1 MSTTWA
7 VTLSLL
13 LLAGNAF
20 FVAAEFAL
28 VASKRYRLEHAAA
41 EGSRAARAALEG
53 SRELSLMLAR
63 RPARHHPV
71 LAGPGRPRRA
81 LAIEHLVHPLLHTLG
96 LPDVPSE
103 IIAFLFALTI
113 VTFLHLVIGEMMPK
127 SWAITDPERSA
138 TLLALPF
145 RGYVRLVRPALLGL
159 NVLANAALKPFGVHP
174 QDQLAQAH
182 GPQEMHIL
190 LERSRAEGLIG
201 AEQTELLTS
210 MLKLQ
215 ETKVADVLIPDD
227 QLVTVAPQ
235 AAALDIE
242 AASLSSG
249 RSRLAVVS
257 ETSGEVVGVVHVRD
271 AVRVTTAGRDATA
284 ADLMD
289 PPFLLDALVT
299 VTDAVTQ
306 MRAARVQ
313 LAIVVRGS
321 DRVGFVALEDLL
333 EQVIGEFD
341 DETDPVP
348 VGSAHALRGSRL
360 VFKRVLRAFGVG
372 GPTVDTVLPD
382 PTGRPGGRLTGEVRI
397 AGGDYDVVIDN
408 IVLSLVTRVEAGDG
422 DALLEFHRASVA
434 EQLHAG
440 RRRAG
445 GHRLPALGAVG
456 DAGDPPARQAAR
468 GDDHGRAH
476 RTVGGQGRGPG
487 RPRRGRDPSAAGTGT
502 DPGGLRPPRLPTTAR
517 RSRTRRHLWRTPGAA
532 VLSGNRIRR
541 PTGVREV
548 DGRSGSDL
556 RSRCNGHRGDPRVRQ
571 ARRPAGG
578 GP

>member
-7 VTLSLL
+7 VTFSLL

-41 EGSRAARAALEG
+41 EGSRAARAALDG
-53 SRELSLMLAR
+53 SRELSLMLAG
-63 RPARHHPV
+63 AQLGITLCSLGLGA
-71 LAGPGRPRRA
+71 LAEP
-81 LAIEHLVHPLLHTLG
+81 AIEHLLHPLLHNLG
-96 LPDVPSE
+96 LSDVPSG
-103 IIAFLFALTI
+103 IIAFLFALTV

-145 RGYVRLVRPALLGL
+145 RGYVRMVRPALLGL

-227 QLVTVAPQ
+227 QLVTVTPQ
-235 AAALDIE
+235 SPALDIE

-257 ETSGEVVGVVHVRD
+257 ETGEVVGVVHVRD
-271 AVRVTTAGRDATA
+271 AVRVTTAARDATA

-289 PPFLLDALVT
+289 PPFILDALVT

-313 LAIVVRGS
+313 LAIVVRGAE
-321 DRVGFVALEDLL
+321 RVGFVALEDLL

-348 VGSAHALRGSRL
+348 VG
-360 VFKRVLRAFGVG
+360 
-372 GPTVDTVLPD
+372 
-382 PTGRPGGRLTGEVRI
+382 
-397 AGGDYDVVIDN
+397 
-408 IVLSLVTRVEAGDG
+408 
-422 DALLEFHRASVA
+422 
-434 EQLHAG
+434 
-440 RRRAG
+440 RRMR
-445 GHRLPALGAVG
+445 
-456 DAGDPPARQAAR
+456 
-468 GDDHGRAH
+468 
-476 RTVGGQGRGPG
+476 
-487 RPRRGRDPSAAGTGT
+487 
-502 DPGGLRPPRLPTTAR
+502 
-517 RSRTRRHLWRTPGAA
+517 
-532 VLSGNRIRR
+532 
-541 PTGVREV
+541 
-548 DGRSGSDL
+548 
-556 RSRCNGHRGDPRVRQ
+556 
-571 ARRPAGG
+571 
-578 GP
+578 